1 MSPTRHS
8 LFEMYLLFSGCNIQ
22 KSRPLRGSSLRGDGQ
37 IPNEDV
43 ADLQSWKRARSCES
57 EIRPTLILMLILIPE
72 SVCFLQFWQPSH
84 LTAIWA
90 SWTVYCLMA
99 RKLEMSPGRLQKV
112 QGPWLLWLW
121 PSSTQRTGWLPESP
135 QTTRG
140 GGFQFTVQEGRTAEG
155 LGAFHVLRVTG
166 NVYWDRLSWTSQQ
179 NSFAN
184 IPLGINYMYMLLK
197 FVLRQC
203 VLCSLGLASSWDP
216 WPS

>member
-22 KSRPLRGSSLRGDGQ
+22 KSRPLKGSSLRGDGQ

-43 ADLQSWKRARSCES
+43 ADLQFWKRSCES

-84 LTAIWA
+84 HTAIWA
-90 SWTVYCLMA
+90 SRTVYCLVA
-99 RKLEMSPGRLQKV
+99 RKLEMSPGRLQKFRDPDCCGYDQAV
-112 QGPWLLWLW
+112 P
-121 PSSTQRTGWLPESP
+121 RETGWLPESP

-140 GGFQFTVQEGRTAEG
+140 GGFQFPVQEGRTAEE

-216 WPS
+216 